1 MGIML
6 IENMK
11 IEQLGRLIFG
21 ANWVGKANGRPT
33 VTCQGS
39 NDLCIQ
45 TAKSNKSLEERNGT
59 FTS

>member
-1 MGIML
+1 
-6 IENMK
+6 MK
-11 IEQLGRLIFG
+11 IEQLGRLILG

-33 VTCQGS
+33 VTCQGL